1 MKHERSGEEN
11 AADDGREAAP
21 DGAAPGRAGGAAP
34 GSIGAPS
41 ARTVTEGGDTTV
53 DGGDEGGTRTPT
65 SSASGPEEAGERAAE
80 PPAVVHAVGVSIGR
94 TPPGAGEEPEGAE
107 AATAREEAAETTT
120 TTAVAATT
128 TTAPATVTAGE
139 TAETS
144 ASTASP
150 APPTAAR
157 IEGPKATGDGA
168 TEPAVANTAS
178 GGPASRESSA
188 EAAGAAGAG
197 PATAAGTAATAAGTA
212 ASGATA
218 TTAAAV
224 PAATAATAAAAAG
237 PPDSAAAAEGG
248 APERPG
254 RVSRP
259 MVVAAAFAGALLL
272 GTPFVVAA
280 AQKDDAEPTRTAAA
294 AAWKQDGQEGG
305 YVPGTDPAS
314 PDGIRAPGAS
324 EKGAPP
330 VRGDKGPANHV
341 RTDTGAGPHRADGA
355 PGTKAE
361 GDGDGKGSK
370 DAKAATGSTGTSGST
385 GKSGSTE
392 KSGSGAK
399 APAASGSGGSAKAP
413 ATDTA
418 PQSQP
423 TTQPKSAPAV
433 VYSGVSGPECP
444 TQRFQR
450 DGYYNDGKEGW
461 ATHSGGFGGYGCAG
475 KYLSMPMSGSSSKDS
490 GGSATWLFD
499 LPDSARKCS
508 ISVHVPGSSDIV
520 RVGGNPSHYTVY
532 DRFLPRSNNLVG
544 SFSVNQQSRRGTWY
558 NVPGTFPVDAKKLS
572 VRIHDRGQ
580 DSHYE
585 HHAISAIKA
594 TCTG

>member
-1 MKHERSGEEN
+1 
-11 AADDGREAAP
+11 
-21 DGAAPGRAGGAAP
+21 
-34 GSIGAPS
+34 
-41 ARTVTEGGDTTV
+41 V
-53 DGGDEGGTRTPT
+53 DKP
-65 SSASGPEEAGERAAE
+65 
-80 PPAVVHAVGVSIGR
+80 V
-94 TPPGAGEEPEGAE
+94 
-107 AATAREEAAETTT
+107 
-120 TTAVAATT
+120 
-128 TTAPATVTAGE
+128 
-139 TAETS
+139 
-144 ASTASP
+144 
-150 APPTAAR
+150 
-157 IEGPKATGDGA
+157 
-168 TEPAVANTAS
+168 
-178 GGPASRESSA
+178 
-188 EAAGAAGAG
+188 
-197 PATAAGTAATAAGTA
+197 AGTAAEARELAALAEERGLLLSVFQNRRWDNDFRTLAEMPSARAMSTWFMPCSRRRRRGRRRA
-212 ASGATA
+212 ARRGCVRSRR
-218 TTAAAV
+218 
-224 PAATAATAAAAAG
+224 G
-237 PPDSAAAAEGG
+237 PRR
-248 APERPG
+248 RPG
-254 RVSRP
+254 SPCRP
-259 MVVAAAFAGALLL
+259 
-272 GTPFVVAA
+272 
-280 AQKDDAEPTRTAAA
+280 AAA

-361 GDGDGKGSK
+361 GDGKGSK
-370 DAKAATGSTGTSGST
+370 DAKAAKGSTGT
-385 GKSGSTE
+385 SGSTE
-392 KSGSGAK
+392 KSGSGSK

>member
-1 MKHERSGEEN
+1 MKHERSSEEN

-21 DGAAPGRAGGAAP
+21 DGATPGRAGGAAP

-41 ARTVTEGGDTTV
+41 ARTVTEGGDTAV
-53 DGGDEGGTRTPT
+53 EGGDEGGTRTPT
-65 SSASGPEEAGERAAE
+65 SSASGPEEAGEREAE
-80 PPAVVHAVGVSIGR
+80 SPAVVHAVGVSIGR
-94 TPPGAGEEPEGAE
+94 TPSGAGEEAEGAE
-107 AATAREEAAETTT
+107 AATAREEAAEAATTT
-120 TTAVAATT
+120 AAVAATT
-128 TTAPATVTAGE
+128 TAAPVTVAAGE
-139 TAETS
+139 TAEVS
-144 ASTASP
+144 ARTASSATSTA
-150 APPTAAR
+150 AEAGR
-157 IEGPKATGDGA
+157 PKATGNES
-168 TEPAVANTAS
+168 TEPAVANTARS
-178 GGPASRESSA
+178 GPASRESSA
-188 EAAGAAGAG
+188 EAAEAGA
-197 PATAAGTAATAAGTA
+197 ATAAGTAATAGVETA

-218 TTAAAV
+218 TATTVTA
-224 PAATAATAAAAAG
+224 TAAAG

-272 GTPFVVAA
+272 GTPFVVAG

-314 PDGIRAPGAS
+314 PDGIRAPGSS

-341 RTDTGAGPHRADGA
+341 RADTGAGPHRADGA
-355 PGTKAE
+355 PGTRTEE
-361 GDGDGKGSK
+361 GGDGKGSK
-370 DAKAATGSTGTSGST
+370 GSTGSKAAKGSTGTSGST
-385 GKSGSTE
+385 E
-392 KSGSGAK
+392 KSGTGSK
-399 APAASGSGGSAKAP
+399 APATSGSGGSAKAP
-413 ATDTA
+413 ATDTS

-423 TTQPKSAPAV
+423 TTQPKSTPAV

>member
-1 MKHERSGEEN
+1 MKHERSSAEN
-11 AADDGREAAP
+11 AAGDGGEAAP

-41 ARTVTEGGDTTV
+41 ARTVTEGGDTAV

-65 SSASGPEEAGERAAE
+65 SSASGPEEAGEREAE

-94 TPPGAGEEPEGAE
+94 TPSGVGEEPEGAE

-128 TTAPATVTAGE
+128 TTAPATVAAGE

-144 ASTASP
+144 ARTAAP
-150 APPTAAR
+150 APPTAAQA
-157 IEGPKATGDGA
+157 EGPKANGDGA
-168 TEPAVANTAS
+168 AEPAVANTAS

-188 EAAGAAGAG
+188 GTAEAAGAGA
-197 PATAAGTAATAAGTA
+197 ATAAGTAATAAAGTA
-212 ASGATA
+212 ASGATS
-218 TTAAAV
+218 
-224 PAATAATAAAAAG
+224 TAATAVTATAAAG
-237 PPDSAAAAEGG
+237 PPDSAAAEGG

-361 GDGDGKGSK
+361 GDGDGKDSKGSK
-370 DAKAATGSTGTSGST
+370 DSKAAKGSTGASGAT
-385 GKSGSTE
+385 GTSGSTE
-392 KSGSGAK
+392 KSGSGSK
-399 APAASGSGGSAKAP
+399 APVASGSGGSAKAP
-413 ATDTA
+413 ATGTS